1 MRFAFAIVGLVALAA
16 GAGARGET
24 PAGHACR
31 DPLPHGPNIPA
42 SLIMWDSC
50 GTFRLGTDG
59 HVVRLRRHWL
69 AYHGSGTGRRFGAKL
84 RLRRTRDGAYVIQ
97 RDGRTI
103 WRSSGLYP
111 NDYTG
116 VAFGPG
122 LFAFGS
128 YTHRGIFLTDLR
140 SPEQLVARGRGL
152 FPLDFTRK
160 GNLLV
165 VGRRAIFVIGSN
177 GNMLRRFRYGRGY
190 GFDEKTDALYLVTP
204 RSMLAEARDAR
215 LRLLGPAPRIA
226 GNPIP
231 LSPGLLAWYGTHALV
246 VTDRTG
252 AEVASARWPAE
263 LGTDDFGVTPSED
276 GELFVYRLSSRP
288 DNASPGVATVFL
300 LRRGGDRGLKILG
313 HREGPMTCGIPG
325 GFAWHG
331 HHLLYDFGDGRIE
344 VLDPDSGQKISLTG
358 LARSLPKQAPSET
371 VSVAW
376 ESSFRP

>member
-1 MRFAFAIVGLVALAA
+1 MRFAFAIAGLVALAA

-24 PAGHACR
+24 PADHACR

-42 SLIMWDSC
+42 PLIMWDSC

-140 SPEQLVARGRGL
+140 SPEQLVARGRGV
-152 FPLDFTRK
+152 FPLDFTRT

-165 VGRRAIFVIGSN
+165 VGRREVTVIGSD
-177 GNMLRRFRYGRGY
+177 GRPLRRFKFGRGY
-190 GFDEKTDALYLVTP
+190 GFDATTDALYLVTP
-204 RSMLAEARDAR
+204 QGMLAEVRGTELHL
-215 LRLLGPAPRIA
+215 LRPAPHIA

-246 VTDRTG
+246 LTDRSG
-252 AEVASARWPAE
+252 VEVASAHWNAA
-263 LGTDDFGVTPSED
+263 LGTDDFGVSPSAD
-276 GELFVYRLSSRP
+276 GELFAYRLSHRKR
-288 DNASPGVATVFL
+288 DATRGVATVFV
-300 LRRGGDRGLKILG
+300 LRRGDHGGQFLLRHEI
-313 HREGPMTCGIPG
+313 GPMGCGIPG
-325 GFAWHG
+325 GFDWHD
-331 HHLLYDFGDGRIE
+331 HDFLYDFGDGRIE
-344 VLDPDSGQKISLTG
+344 IVEPESREKTGLTR
-358 LARSLPKQAPSET
+358 LARSLPRRAPGEP
-371 VSVAW
+371 VGVAW
-376 ESSFRP
+376 DSSFHP